1 MKKKTKISMIIKY
14 YLTTTIFQ
22 KIETYLSIQ
31 KKRKKHPDSK
41 TKTKSKKRKMK
52 IKRVKT

>member
-1 MKKKTKISMIIKY
+1 MKKKKKISMIIKY

-31 KKRKKHPDSK
+31 KRKRKKEASGFK
-41 TKTKSKKRKMK
+41 NKNKK
-52 IKRVKT
+52 